1 SHRSFLDAQ
10 DQADLDP
17 IIVPE
22 GDARSSF
29 DTEPQPPRYT
39 IFGEESR
46 VAADGERQ
54 IEMMRSGMPCP
65 PQYGGAPISNI
76 RNTGARIGDAR
87 AAHE

>member
-1 SHRSFLDAQ
+1 MPSHRSFLDAQ

-39 IFGEESR
+39 IFR
-46 VAADGERQ
+46 TNKFA
-54 IEMMRSGMPCP
+54 
-65 PQYGGAPISNI
+65 
-76 RNTGARIGDAR
+76 
-87 AAHE
+87 